1 MTFLR
6 RLSVFS
12 VALIVMITGASF
24 SSGSGNSLIKF
35 RSQNLDLS
43 INGTSTLHDWEM
55 KSNKGKCEVV
65 LALDNNDKITQLT
78 GLYFEVLT
86 ESLKSEHTSMDD
98 NTYKALNSK
107 NNKTIIYVLSSATVT
122 QSDAVTYQIRTIGK
136 LTIAGATKETDVNAV
151 AKYNA
156 ADKSFTI
163 TGSKKIRMT
172 DFGVKPPTMMLGTI
186 KTGND
191 ITVSFA
197 TKIIR

>member
-1 MTFLR
+1 
-6 RLSVFS
+6 
-12 VALIVMITGASF
+12 
-24 SSGSGNSLIKF
+24 
-35 RSQNLDLS
+35 
-43 INGTSTLHDWEM
+43 
-55 KSNKGKCEVV
+55 
-65 LALDNNDKITQLT
+65 
-78 GLYFEVLT
+78 
-86 ESLKSEHTSMDD
+86 MDD

-107 NNKTIIYVLSSATVT
+107 NNKTINYVLSSATVT

>member
-1 MTFLR
+1 MTSLR

-12 VALIVMITGASF
+12 VALILMITGASF
-24 SSGSGNSLIKF
+24 STGSGNNLIKF

-43 INGTSTLHDWEM
+43 ISGTSTLHDWEM

-86 ESLKSEHTSMDD
+86 ETLKSEHTSMDD
-98 NTYKALNSK
+98 NTYKALDSK
-107 NNKTIIYVLSSATVT
+107 KNKTINYVLSSATIT

-136 LTIAGATKETDVNAV
+136 LTIAGTTKETDVNAI

-156 ADKSFTI
+156 ADKSFTL

>member
-1 MTFLR
+1 MTSLR

-12 VALIVMITGASF
+12 VALILMITGASF
-24 SSGSGNSLIKF
+24 STGSGNNLIKF

-43 INGTSTLHDWEM
+43 ISGTSTLHDWEM

-107 NNKTIIYVLSSATVT
+107 NNKTINYVLSSATVT

>member
-1 MTFLR
+1 MTSLR

-12 VALIVMITGASF
+12 VALILMITGASF
-24 SSGSGNSLIKF
+24 SSRSGNNLIKF

-43 INGTSTLHDWEM
+43 IIGTSTLHDWEM
-55 KSNKGKCEVV
+55 KSNKGKCEAV
-65 LALDNNDKITQLT
+65 LALDNTDKITQLT

-86 ESLKSEHTSMDD
+86 ESLKSEHSSMDD
-98 NTYKALNSK
+98 NTYKALNAK
-107 NNKTIIYVLSSATVT
+107 NYKTINYAVSSATVT

-136 LTIAGATKETDVNAV
+136 LTIAGATKETDVNAI

-191 ITVSFA
+191 ITVTFA
-197 TKIIR
+197 SKIIR

>member
-12 VALIVMITGASF
+12 VALILIITGASF
-24 SSGSGNSLIKF
+24 SSGSENNLIKF

-107 NNKTIIYVLSSATVT
+107 NNKTINYVLSSATVT

-136 LTIAGATKETDVNAV
+136 LTIAGTTKETDVNAI